1 MTTCKR
7 GDIVW
12 PEWALR
18 IGLLT
23 ETPPQS
29 LEAACV
35 GMASVKSFASETR
48 SCAGG
53 LVAMG
58 R

>member
-1 MTTCKR
+1 MTTRKR

-12 PEWALR
+12 REWALR

-29 LEAACV
+29 LEAACM

-48 SCAGG
+48 SCAG